1 MRQRAKVTPRIQF
14 LLALSVS
21 FSLVMV
27 SLAVSNASAEPPSR
41 LFLQQVSPNSA
52 IVKWRG
58 DAGEV
63 CFSRKFKRLSKP
75 GKSECVEG
83 VLSEGNHYEA
93 FLTHLKPG
101 KKYYYSVAGQVDRSQ
116 RFKTAPKS
124 RGHSGGHHGGG
135 PSGHHRD
142 RDDDDDDDHEGNVH
156 MWIVGDSGTVSDG
169 EHPGEAAGVRDGF
182 FAYEAAHGKKRLD
195 LFLMLGDNAYTRGT
209 DAEYQ
214 VAVFELYKDVLKG
227 TAVWSTIGNHEMG
240 TGSLPAFGIFDAGG
254 LSVSSDPDS
263 FSDGNPLTP
272 DTGMPY
278 LDIFTFPTAGEVGGV
293 PSGTEQYYSF
303 DYGGVHVVSL
313 DSQLTARD
321 PVQREAMRT
330 WLIADLSA
338 NRGDWTVVI
347 FHHPPYSYGSHN
359 SDSDSL
365 LMQPFA
371 NYLDLPMVD
380 MREEFTPIFD
390 DYGVDVVYT
399 GHSHSYERSYYI
411 GGYTGDAIDF
421 DPQVNAEL
429 NASGQPAVGF
439 GKEKYRQITAS
450 GLDDKVVYTVAGNSG
465 KVSTI
470 NPSITPDPLQ
480 FPANVPQPADPEGRR
495 GLLVRGSVV
504 IDANENRLRARM
516 IDSAGS
522 VLDEFIIRSSDD
534 D

>member
-1 MRQRAKVTPRIQF
+1 MRQRAKVTARIQF

-21 FSLVMV
+21 FSLMMV

-75 GKSECVEG
+75 GKSRCVEG

-93 FLTHLKPG
+93 SLTHLKPG
-101 KKYYYSVAGQVDRSQ
+101 KKYYYSVAGQADRSQ

-124 RGHSGGHHGGG
+124 RGHSKGHHGGG
-135 PSGHHRD
+135 RSGHRRD

-227 TAVWSTIGNHEMG
+227 TGVWSTIGNHEMG
-240 TGSLPAFGIFDAGG
+240 TGSLPAFGIFDVGG
-254 LSVSSDPDS
+254 VSVSSDPNS

-278 LDIFTFPTAGEVGGV
+278 LDIFSLPTAGEVGGV

-321 PVQREAMRT
+321 TVQREAMRT

-338 NRGDWTVVI
+338 NRSDWTVVI
-347 FHHPPYSYGSHN
+347 FHHPPYSYGTHN

-365 LMQPFA
+365 LMQSFA

-380 MREEFTPIFD
+380 MRREFTPIFD

-399 GHSHSYERSYYI
+399 GHSHGYERSYYI
-411 GGYTGDAIDF
+411 GGYTGDAVDF

-429 NASGQPAVGF
+429 NRMGEPAVGS
-439 GKEKYRQITAS
+439 GREKYHQITAS

-465 KVSTI
+465 KASTI
-470 NPSITPDPLQ
+470 NTSITPDPLQ
-480 FPANVPQPADPEGRR
+480 FPANVPQSADPEGRR
-495 GLLVRGSVV
+495 GLSIRGSVV

-516 IDSAGS
+516 IDSEGA
-522 VLDEFIIRSSDD
+522 VLDEFVIRREDD
-534 D
+534 